1 MLLLRLQAANDDNN
15 KDNGGDEMT
24 EILPRKVVQ
33 EKLTLNTFR

>member
-24 EILPRKVVQ
+24 EV
-33 EKLTLNTFR
+33 